1 MGGIVAQLLLDEM
14 DDDVLRAVYTMS
26 TPSLLSPVRF
36 DRRSDAVYSMAKRS
50 QTGDINS
57 TTPLI
62 SICGGSTDSQIT
74 SEVCALPERESPLRR
89 TIMTTSLEGAWTGV
103 GHREMVWCHQVRS
116 LVARSALALAH
127 DNSSN
132 DSIDVILR
140 TRASANSPL
149 KTPLNI
155 ENEDLHYIRHSNRWD
170 LGTLDEGTYMLPLS
184 GRKKLRLTLFAGGAR
199 LDDFSLENNPQQE
212 SGTIRV
218 LYCSRPAPTSPTR
231 SCIKLAGKTSS
242 LPRQEWP
249 GEFPASKGVHDND
262 ALTMFEADIDME
274 KSSGDDHVAISIKAQ
289 KSERWIVAAVE
300 EINDPIS
307 SATTWG
313 MI

>member
-14 DDDVLRAVYTMS
+14 DDGVLRAVYTMS

-36 DRRSDAVYSMAKRS
+36 DRRSDTVYSMAKRS
-50 QTGDINS
+50 QAGDLNS

-74 SEVCALPERESPLRR
+74 SEVCTLQERESPLRR
-89 TIMTTSLEGAWTGV
+89 TVMTTSLEGAWTGV

-127 DNSSN
+127 DTSSN

-140 TRASANSPL
+140 TRASADTPL

-155 ENEDLHYIRHSNRWD
+155 ENEDVHYIWHGNRWD
-170 LGTLDEGTYMLPLS
+170 LGTLEEGTYMLPLS
-184 GRKKLRLTLFAGGAR
+184 GRKKLRFTLFARGAR
-199 LDDFSLENNPQQE
+199 LDDFSPKNNPQLE
-212 SGTIRV
+212 SGKIRI
-218 LYCSRPAPTSPTR
+218 LYCSRPAPPSTH
-231 SCIKLAGKTSS
+231 SCIKLAGKISS

-262 ALTMFEADIDME
+262 AVAMFEADIDME
-274 KSSGDDHVAISIKAQ
+274 RSSGDDHVAISIKAQ

-313 MI
+313 MS

>member
-14 DDDVLRAVYTMS
+14 GDSVLRAVYTMS
-26 TPSLLSPVRF
+26 TPSLLSPVRL
-36 DRRSDAVYSMAKRS
+36 DRRSDTVYSMAKRS
-50 QTGDINS
+50 QAGDLNS

-89 TIMTTSLEGAWTGV
+89 MVMTTSLEGAWTGV

-127 DNSSN
+127 DTSSN

-140 TRASANSPL
+140 TRASTNTPS
-149 KTPLNI
+149 KTPVNI
-155 ENEDLHYIRHSNRWD
+155 ENEDVHYIRHSNRWD

-184 GRKKLRLTLFAGGAR
+184 GRKKLRFTLFARGAR
-199 LDDFSLENNPQQE
+199 LDDFSPENNPQLE
-212 SGTIRV
+212 SGVIRV
-218 LYCSRPAPTSPTR
+218 LYCSRSVPASAH
-231 SCIKLAGKTSS
+231 SCIKLTGKVSS
-242 LPRQEWP
+242 LPHQEWP

-262 ALTMFEADIDME
+262 ALAMFEADIDIE
-274 KSSGDDHVAISIKAQ
+274 KLPGDGHLAISIKTQ

-313 MI
+313 MS

>member
-14 DDDVLRAVYTMS
+14 DDGVLRAVYTMS

-36 DRRSDAVYSMAKRS
+36 DRRSDTVYSMAKRS
-50 QTGDINS
+50 QAGDLNS

-74 SEVCALPERESPLRR
+74 SEVCALSDRESPLRR
-89 TIMTTSLEGAWTGV
+89 TVMTTSLEGAWTGV

-127 DNSSN
+127 DTSSN

-140 TRASANSPL
+140 TRAAANIPS

-155 ENEDLHYIRHSNRWD
+155 ENEDLHYIRNSHRWD
-170 LGTLDEGTYMLPLS
+170 LGTPDEGTYMLSLS
-184 GRKKLRLTLFAGGAR
+184 GRNKLRFTLFARGAR
-199 LDDFSLENNPQQE
+199 LDDFSPENNPQLE
-212 SGTIRV
+212 SEAIRV
-218 LYCSRPAPTSPTR
+218 LYCSRPVPASTR
-231 SCIKLAGKTSS
+231 SCIKLAGKISS

-249 GEFPASKGVHDND
+249 GEFPPSKGVRDND
-262 ALTMFEADIDME
+262 AIAMFEADIDME
-274 KSSGDDHVAISIKAQ
+274 KSSGDDHLAISIKTR

-300 EINDPIS
+300 EINDPTS

-313 MI
+313 TS